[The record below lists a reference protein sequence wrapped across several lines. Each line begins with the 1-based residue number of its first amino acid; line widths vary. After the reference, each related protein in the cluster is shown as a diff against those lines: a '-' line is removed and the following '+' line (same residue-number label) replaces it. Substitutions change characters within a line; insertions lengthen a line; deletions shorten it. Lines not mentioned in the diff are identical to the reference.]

1 MRAVVIAR
9 KGGVEAL
16 EIREVP
22 EPELRGGE
30 LRIRVRAAG
39 INRADVMQA
48 QGHYPP
54 PPGAPTDI
62 PGLEYAGE
70 VAELGSGCIGPFKP
84 GDRVFGIVSGGG
96 LAEYVNAHER
106 MVLPIPERLD
116 FDQAAC
122 VPEAFLTA
130 HDALTTQGNLQPGES
145 VLIHAAAGGV
155 GSSAVQIAHAMGC
168 RVFGASRTASK
179 LDALRDYGLD
189 TAIDTSRES
198 FAAVVRDRTGGVG
211 IPLIID
217 HVGAPI
223 LTDNLDALANR
234 GRLVLVGLL
243 GGPKADVNLFT
254 LLRKRLTVVG
264 TTLRARPLE
273 EKIAATRRFGAS
285 VIPWLADGRVKPI
298 LDRAYPLE
306 RIREAEEH
314 LLSDLSLGKI
324 VVRP

>member
-1 MRAVVIAR
+1 MKAVVIGR

-16 EIREVP
+16 EVRDLP
-22 EPELRGGE
+22 EPDLLGGE

-39 INRADVMQA
+39 INRADLMQA

-54 PPGAPTDI
+54 PPGAPADI

-70 VAELGSGCIGPFKP
+70 VVERGPGCIGPLRE

-96 LAEYVNAHER
+96 LAEYVHVHER
-106 MVLPIPERLD
+106 MAVPVPDRLD

-130 HDALTTQGNLQPGES
+130 HDALTTQGRLQPGEP
-145 VLIHAAAGGV
+145 VLIQAAAGGV
-155 GSSAVQIAHAMGC
+155 GSAAVQIAHAMGC
-168 RVFGASRTASK
+168 RVLGTSRTASK
-179 LDALRDYGLD
+179 LEALREYGLD
-189 TAIDTSRES
+189 VAIDTSRED
-198 FAAVVRDRTGGVG
+198 FVAVVRDRTGGEGVP
-211 IPLIID
+211 IVMD
-217 HVGAPI
+217 HVGGPI
-223 LTDNLDALANR
+223 LAGNLDALANQ

-243 GGPKADVNLFT
+243 GGPKTDLNLYT
-254 LLRKRLTVVG
+254 LLRKRLTIVG

-273 EKIAATRRFGAS
+273 EKIVATRRFAGS
-285 VIPWLADGRVKPI
+285 VVPWLADERVRPI

-306 RIREAEEH
+306 QIREAEER
-314 LLSDLSLGKI
+314 LMGNLGLGKI